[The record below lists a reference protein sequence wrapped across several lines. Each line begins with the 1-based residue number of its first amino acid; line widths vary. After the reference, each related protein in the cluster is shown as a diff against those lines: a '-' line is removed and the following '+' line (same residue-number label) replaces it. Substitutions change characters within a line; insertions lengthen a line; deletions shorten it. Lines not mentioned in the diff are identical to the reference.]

1 MKALYNIS
9 SKILK
14 SLIIISTILF
24 LQVNTTFA
32 EGNTINPSVTLSMNT
47 LLSILAP
54 TTPATSDFS
63 DAELN
68 LSDIETLA
76 PVVPSE
82 AGFGDSDEIKI
93 NMNYLALDVPAEV
106 RQGALMEDIEKALE
120 TLARFTLE
128 DFEQK

>member
-93 NMNYLALDVPAEV
+93 NMNYLALDVPAE
-106 RQGALMEDIEKALE
+106 ADFNDADMNNLNI
-120 TLARFTLE
+120 TSLAPVPPSE
-128 DFEQK
+128 ADFND